1 MSELTRVAFRQFD
14 DGEVIALF
22 PDVPWTWNPNDGM
35 ITSYMHNG
43 QHDGASIELLDE
55 LEQPT
60 PTDITPLYLELLRI
74 GYDLKMSDEHY
85 KGRA

>member
-14 DGEVIALF
+14 DGEVIAFF
-22 PDVPWTWNPNDGM
+22 PDERDGEYIM
-35 ITSYMHNG
+35 SYMHHG
-43 QHDGASIELLDE
+43 QHGNASPELLNE
-55 LEQPT
+55 LDQPT

-85 KGRA
+85 KGCAC